1 MEESKRKQMYCL
13 WKRGV
18 SKSFDWVIQENC

>member
-1 MEESKRKQMYCL
+1 MDDSKRKELYCL
-13 WKRGV
+13 WKRAV